1 MTDTTQ
7 TISIGADL
15 SPLNASLDTA
25 AKALADFASGPV
37 SDASESIESAV
48 NGSFNSIAGTIANA
62 VLSGKTSMD
71 QLVDAILDDF
81 DRISIKDAI
90 VKPIEGIVASAA
102 SSLFSSVSGALATGG
117 PVAPGS
123 TYLVGE
129 QGPELF
135 TPSSNGSIASN
146 ASLAGASARPSIV
159 FNVQATD
166 APSFLKSQSQ
176 IGAMMLRA
184 MARGQRNL

>member
-1 MTDTTQ
+1 MSET

-37 SDASESIESAV
+37 ADASKSIESAV
-48 NGSFNSIAGTIANA
+48 NGSFNSIAGTIADA

-71 QLVDAILDDF
+71 QLVDSILADF
-81 DRISIKDAI
+81 DRVALKDAI
-90 VKPIEGIVASAA
+90 IKPIEGIVSSAA

-123 TYLVGE
+123 SYLVGE

-146 ASLAGASARPSIV
+146 ASLSGAPARPSITL
-159 FNVQATD
+159 NVQARD
-166 APSFLKSQSQ
+166 ATSFLKSESQ
-176 IGAMMLRA
+176 IAAMMSRA
-184 MARGQRNL
+184 LARGQRNL